1 MDKFFNYKKRGSSL
15 LQEIICG
22 IIVFFSMSY
31 ILPVN
36 ASILSS
42 AGADSNAVF
51 FATAIVSGI
60 CCLLMGLLAN
70 YPVALSAGMGINSFL
85 AFSVCGSMGY
95 SFNECLLVVFVSGI
109 IFFVLTLTSLRKKII
124 QSIPKTLRY
133 ALSAGLGAFIC
144 FVGLKNGGIIRPD
157 PEGTFI
163 KLGDLSNPVVLLS
176 LFGIV
181 LSLILMQCKG
191 KIQKFSIVISIFATA
206 IVGVILGLLGVE
218 NMPKFTYTPIKEGY
232 SAFFNNI
239 GLCFSKDAFNVFKKI
254 ETYAVIFSLVFVQ
267 LFDTTATL
275 VAIGDKIGLT
285 NEKGELVN
293 VDKAMLADSIGAVIC
308 APLGTSSVTC
318 FAEST
323 IGVESGAKSG
333 LSTCVTG
340 LLFFLATLIY
350 PLFSVFLGIEIGN
363 FNYTPVT
370 SLALVSVGS
379 MMFSNL
385 KDIDW
390 DDKITVTSSFLIIIL
405 MVLTFSISD
414 GLGLGLIFYC
424 LMMLFAKRGKE
435 VPIAIYIISIFFII
449 NYLFKVIL

>member
-36 ASILSS
+36 ANILSS
-42 AGADSNAVF
+42 MGADYNAVF

-60 CCLLMGLLAN
+60 CCLLMGLIAN

-85 AFSVCGSMGY
+85 AFSVSGAMGY
-95 SFNECLLVVFVSGI
+95 SFNECLLIVFVSGI
-109 IFFVLTLTSLRKKII
+109 IFLLLTITSLRKKII
-124 QSIPKTLRY
+124 QSIPKPLRY

-144 FVGLKNGGIIRPD
+144 FVGLKNGGIIEAD
-157 PEGTFI
+157 PEGTFV
-163 KLGDLSNPVVLLS
+163 KLGNLSNPLVLLS
-176 LFGIV
+176 FFGIL
-181 LSLILMQCKG
+181 LSLILMQFKG
-191 KIQKFSIVISIFATA
+191 KIGKLSIVISILITVF
-206 IVGVILGLLGVE
+206 IGVILGLFGVE

-232 SAFFNNI
+232 SAFYNNVGICFNKEAWGI
-239 GLCFSKDAFNVFKKI
+239 FSRF
-254 ETYAVIFSLVFVQ
+254 ETYAIIFSLIFVQ

-275 VAIGDKIGLT
+275 IAIGDKVGLID
-285 NEKGELVN
+285 EKGNLKDAE
-293 VDKAMLADSIGAVIC
+293 KAMLADSIGAVIC

-323 IGVESGAKSG
+323 IGVESGAKTG
-333 LSTCVTG
+333 ISTCVTG
-340 LLFFLATLIY
+340 LLFFLATL
-350 PLFSVFLGIEIGN
+350 LFPVFSIFLGIEVDGV
-363 FNYTPVT
+363 NYTPVT

-379 MMFSNL
+379 LMFSNL

-414 GLGLGLIFYC
+414 GLGLGLIFYS
-424 LMMLFAKRGKE
+424 LMMIFAKRGKE
-435 VPIAIYIISIFFII
+435 VPITIYIISVFFVL
-449 NYLFKVIL
+449 NYLINIIL